1 MLQLANRTEPRVR
14 SDAVAKLAAFAF
26 CRADLLLELNSDF
39 EIEFSSA
46 EMGEKKSLFKPGLC
60 FPEML
65 NSADKAHFI
74 HALK

>member
-46 EMGEKKSLFKPGLC
+46 EMGEKKSLFKEI
-60 FPEML
+60 F
-65 NSADKAHFI
+65 SS
-74 HALK
+74 